1 MAGSAWVVAIKVVST
16 VATVG
21 IGALL
26 ARLLSPN
33 AFGAYVLA
41 ASMVVV
47 TSVAAELGL
56 RQAAVPLIAKP
67 LVLGDTSRARGA
79 IGAVLRLSIIGAV
92 GAGAILAAG
101 AGAWIAEHVFGS
113 PLLASVSWLIA
124 VWVVSLTIQNV
135 VSGVFRGLHDIRL
148 ATVFEGLAS
157 GSLTAIVLLV
167 MLVTIEHA
175 TLEPV
180 LALSVAAS
188 VTSLCLAG
196 FLLWRRV
203 RSLEPATR
211 LDLRGV
217 LSFTW
222 PIGVTGLAIFAV
234 TTWTDVWIIGAFLGQ
249 REVALYG
256 AAVRLAALVAAPA
269 LVLHSVVPPLIAEL
283 HERGDRVQLQRALQ
297 IATAWLSLPS
307 LALFV
312 LFVAFGGPILSIVY
326 GPTYADASDV
336 LVVLSVGYLGIMLV
350 GPCGD
355 ALTMTGYQRLMMV
368 ITIAT
373 GAVSILAGL
382 TLVGTFGVLGV
393 AMATTGSILV
403 QVLLLL
409 WFVKRRL
416 GIWTQAR
423 FAPRAMLDLFRP
435 KA

>member
-1 MAGSAWVVAIKVVST
+1 VVST
-16 VATVG
+16 IATVG
-21 IGALL
+21 VGALL

-47 TSVAAELGL
+47 SSVAAELGL

-67 LVLGDTSRARGA
+67 LVLGDTGRARA
-79 IGAVLRLSIIGAV
+79 AIRAVIRLSVIGAVV
-92 GAGAILAAG
+92 GGAILAAG
-101 AGAWIAEHVFGS
+101 AGAWIAENVFGS

-124 VWVVSLTIQNV
+124 VWVVSITIQNV
-135 VSGVFRGLHDIRL
+135 LSGVFRGLHDIRL

-167 MLVTIEHA
+167 MWVTVGHA

-188 VTSLCLAG
+188 VASLSLAG
-196 FLLWRRV
+196 VLMWRRIH
-203 RSLEPATR
+203 SLEPGSR

-222 PIGVTGLAIFAV
+222 PMGVTGLAIFAV

-269 LVLHSVVPPLIAEL
+269 LVLHSVAPPLIAEL
-283 HERGDRVQLQRALQ
+283 HARGDRPQLQRALQ

-307 LALFV
+307 IALFL
-312 LFVAFGGPILSIVY
+312 LFAALGSSILGVVY
-326 GPTYADASDV
+326 GPTYGQASDV
-336 LVVLSVGYLGIMLV
+336 MVVLSVGYLGIMLV

-355 ALTMTGYQRLMMV
+355 ALTMTGYQKLMMV

-373 GAVSILAGL
+373 GAVSFLAGL
-382 TLVGTFGVLGV
+382 ALVGPFGVLGV
-393 AMATTGSILV
+393 AAATTGGILV

-423 FAPRAMLDLFRP
+423 FAPREMLDLFWPR
-435 KA
+435 A